1 MLYELLKKNHNS
13 DRRRGVP
20 ERGGQVGG
28 FGSSWWWCKQRMALF
43 SVANSG
49 HLMRYQVYK
58 CKVPVINKSRLKTL
72 TSW

>member
-1 MLYELLKKNHNS
+1 MLYSYIQITNIS

-20 ERGGQVGG
+20 GQGAKWAVLDQNGGGTEKP
-28 FGSSWWWCKQRMALF
+28 SPESHK
-43 SVANSG
+43 SIG
-49 HLMRYQVYK
+49 HLVRYQVYK